1 MGQSRLM
8 AQKAAVL
15 FGHRLGHAVG
25 KEVLLTEAAY
35 SGVELQQRVGALL
48 VVQQNRVVSAA
59 LKVAESWSSL
69 PLATLVEWKKHTV
82 ATLQEEIGS
91 LAALAEWEEK
101 DESDEGLPV

>member
-15 FGHRLGHAVG
+15 FGHRLGPAAG

-35 SGVELQQRVGALL
+35 SGVDLQQRVGALL
-48 VVQQNRVVSAA
+48 VVQHDRVVSAA
-59 LKVAESWSSL
+59 LKVAEFWSNL

-82 ATLQEEIGS
+82 ATLQEKIDS
-91 LAALAEWEEK
+91 LAALADWRSE
-101 DESDEGLPV
+101 